1 MERRISSYRALSKEK
16 ILGVLRKG
24 RVTQIFIE
32 SSFCCVTIDI
42 GGGFN
47 VFPLLWSYMAQPD
60 TEDNP
65 KSILLQD
72 RYLALTRDAYLN
84 NKTLQVEFSE
94 DSSNMVNSVRIMNS

>member
-1 MERRISSYRALSKEK
+1 
-16 ILGVLRKG
+16 LGVFRRG
-24 RVTQIFIE
+24 RVTQIFIN
-32 SSFCCVTIDI
+32 SSWCCVTIDI
-42 GGGFN
+42 GGGRS

-84 NKTLQVEFSE
+84 NKTLEVEFPE
-94 DSSNMVNSVRIMNS
+94 DTSNMVNSVRIMNS